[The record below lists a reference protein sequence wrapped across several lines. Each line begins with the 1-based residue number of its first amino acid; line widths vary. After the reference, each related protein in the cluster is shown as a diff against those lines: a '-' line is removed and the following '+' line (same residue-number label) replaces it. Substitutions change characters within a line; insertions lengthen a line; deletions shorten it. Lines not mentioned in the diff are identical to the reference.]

1 MRLLLDTH
9 ALIWLLEDDERISQ
23 RVREAIIAPENEVF
37 VSIVSFWEMA
47 VKARIGKIRLPEME
61 QLMETITGNGFELLP
76 LTPRHIAELTR
87 LPVYV
92 EHRDPFD
99 HQLIAQAIAE
109 GMTFVSQDKNASRYP
124 VQLLRCSE

>member
-9 ALIWLLEDDERISQ
+9 ALIWLLEDDARISP
-23 RVREAIIAPENEVF
+23 RIREAIIAPENEVF

-47 VKARIGKIRLPEME
+47 VKARIGKIKLPEIE
-61 QLMETITGNGFELLP
+61 QLMEEITGNGFELLP
-76 LTPRHIAELTR
+76 LAPRHIAELAR
-87 LPVYV
+87 LPAYV

-109 GMTFVSQDKNASRYP
+109 KMTFISQDKNASRYP
-124 VQLLRCSE
+124 VEVMRCSE